1 MTFMTRTPAK
11 NPLAILLVCNNLQSM
26 GHKRKP
32 TAHQRQIRFFTI
44 FFGAVMVL
52 ILVALLWLFNRSP
65 GNIH

>member
-1 MTFMTRTPAK
+1 
-11 NPLAILLVCNNLQSM
+11 M